1 MCPLAITMLRK
12 LPAPSKR
19 PSPIFGSKSCK
30 RPWASTRHFTVQY
43 HVDQHTVHVI
53 GVDSRHLHSGSK
65 DCGAA
70 SDLVLGKKNTEY
82 CHRDTDW
89 LNSPCMSGQMIMQ
102 PWTGTP
108 GRGYVGVDCILII
121 MTPVRQQLILHRTIK
136 LIIPQEDWQ
145 HKLIDAQEVGKH
157 PTQAHHKYPDKAM
170 LSFCLLV
177 RITSHSISSKWFSI
191 IRSEQK
197 QRNKNKETKKRPECD
212 GRRA

>member
-30 RPWASTRHFTVQY
+30 RPWASTRHFMVQSCRP
-43 HVDQHTVHVI
+43 VHRACDR
-53 GVDSRHLHSGSK
+53 GGQSSPSQRFQRLWSHLRFS
-65 DCGAA
+65 AR
-70 SDLVLGKKNTEY
+70 KKPTEY
-82 CHRDTDW
+82 CHRDTDRF
-89 LNSPCMSGQMIMQ
+89 NSPCMSGQMIMQ

-121 MTPVRQQLILHRTIK
+121 MIPVRQQLILHCTIK
-136 LIIPQEDWQ
+136 LIIPQEDRQ

-197 QRNKNKETKKRPECD
+197 QRNKNKQTKKRPECD
-212 GRRA
+212 RRRA